1 MCRAISMDYDSTSI
15 PAGYD
20 RSRDHGPEVIE
31 LWMDR
36 VEASIGALQL
46 GAVCD
51 LGCGTGRFTDALAKR
66 FGAIVIGLDPSEKM
80 LRQART
86 KPHRGRVHYVRGGG
100 EAIPLANGSVDAV
113 FISMAIHHFSN
124 ADGAARECRRILSP
138 GGALLVRT
146 GTRDQIPNYPYVPF
160 FPPSLPLLE
169 MRLPTAENVQGTFRA
184 AGFKMGAFH
193 VVVQTIAPTVSSY
206 ADKLAAGGD
215 SILASLSSE
224 DFESGLAA
232 IRAHASL
239 VDPRPVSEPID
250 FFVFR

>member
-1 MCRAISMDYDSTSI
+1 MDYDSTNI

-36 VEASIGALQL
+36 VEASIGAAQL

-51 LGCGTGRFTDALAKR
+51 LGCGTGWFTDALATR
-66 FGAIVIGLDPSEKM
+66 FGATMIGVDPSEKM

-86 KPHRGRVHYVRGGG
+86 KPRRGRVHYVRGCG
-100 EAIPLANGSVDAV
+100 EAIPLADGSVNAV
-113 FISMAIHHFSN
+113 FISMAIHHFSD

-146 GTRDQIPNYPYVPF
+146 GTKDQIPNYPYVPF
-160 FPPSLPLLE
+160 FPSSLPLLE
-169 MRLPTAENVQGTFRA
+169 LRLPTAENVRETFRA
-184 AGFKMGAFH
+184 ADFEIEGFH

-206 ADKLAAGGD
+206 ADKLAA
-215 SILASLSSE
+215 AETPSL
-224 DFESGLAA
+224 
-232 IRAHASL
+232 L
-239 VDPRPVSEPID
+239 VSRTRTSKTA
-250 FFVFR
+250 